1 MERIVEIT
9 FINRAEGFVLPINP
23 KKIEVSEANMNNKL
37 NLLNV
42 GEINLIGNRG
52 LRSISFS
59 SFFPSKKSYFNKDEK
74 EPIEY
79 KEMLLKWKNSKR
91 PVRLII
97 SDLEINDAMAIQNV
111 SFSMNEGDSDIYYT
125 IEFLEYRFLNVANVQ
140 ESEKEVQDNGLK
152 ERPET
157 REEPKSYTV
166 KSGDSMWAIAKRI
179 YGDGSKYTELYEKN
193 KSIIDSKNGNSA
205 DKFTIYPGQVFTL

>member
-1 MERIVEIT
+1 MKRVIEVT
-9 FINRAEGFVLPINP
+9 FNNREEGFVLPINP
-23 KKIEVSEANMNNKL
+23 KTLEISEPNMNNRL

-42 GEINLIGNRG
+42 GEVNLIGNRG

-59 SFFPSKKSYFNKDEK
+59 SFFPAKQSHFNREEK

-79 KEMLLKWKNSKR
+79 KNMLLRWKNSKR

-111 SFSMNEGDSDIYYT
+111 KFSMNEGESDIYYT
-125 IEFLEYRFLNVANVQ
+125 IEFVEYRFLNVPNVI
-140 ESEKEVQDNGLK
+140 EEEKEVQDNGLK

-157 REEPKSYTV
+157 TDIPNSYTV
-166 KSGDSMWAIAKRI
+166 KSGDSMWAIAKKI

-193 KSIIDSKNGNSA
+193 KSLIDGKNGNKA
-205 DKFTIYPGQVFTL
+205 DKYTIYAGQVLTL